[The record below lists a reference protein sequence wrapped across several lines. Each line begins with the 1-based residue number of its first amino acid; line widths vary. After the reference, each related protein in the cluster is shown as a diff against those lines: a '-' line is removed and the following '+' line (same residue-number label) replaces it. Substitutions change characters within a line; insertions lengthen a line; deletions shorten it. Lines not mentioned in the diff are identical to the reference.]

1 MATLAYH
8 PPADPGG
15 AMVTP
20 YTTEATSPERRGFLL
35 LLGATDAFLLA
46 LDLARSARS
55 RPLLLGGRVLLLLV
69 LVGGAVLLGRPGNG
83 RRARAIAS
91 AGGALAAAG
100 FAAVAFATGGSAGP
114 YLPLLPL
121 LPIVFLV
128 AVPDEPAAVL
138 ALGGVGAALGLAIV
152 AGEGAGATR
161 LAFWAVLHVSAA
173 VYATVGAVLH
183 RRVRQ
188 RETAARAELAASE
201 ARRVQAERMTLLG
214 RVVAGVAHEVNN
226 PLSALSADL
235 RWLEQAARGGTLA
248 PPEEV
253 AEVAGEARAALERLR
268 RIVLDLGA
276 LAREGSG
283 VPAPVELTDV
293 AQQAARLA
301 GMRGIAIDA
310 AGVPSGLEVEAPREV
325 LVQALAGILISCGE
339 SAGRRGSGLRLSA
352 AAAADHVTLAVDGP
366 ARGALLHPDLL
377 LVVAR
382 ERLLLMGGTLDAER
396 LECGDRVVLGL
407 PVRRRPGDD
416 GPPPV

>member
-1 MATLAYH
+1 
-8 PPADPGG
+8 
-15 AMVTP
+15 MVTP

-35 LLGATDAFLLA
+35 LLGATDALLLA

-69 LVGGAVLLGRPGNG
+69 LVGGAWLLGRPGNG

-152 AGEGAGATR
+152 AEEGGGATR

-173 VYATVGAVLH
+173 VYATIGAVLH

-214 RVVAGVAHEVNN
+214 RVVAGVSHDVNN

-235 RWLEQAARGGTLA
+235 RWLEQAARGGTPA

-339 SAGRRGSGLRLSA
+339 GAGRRGSGLRLSA
-352 AAAADHVTLAVDGP
+352 AAAAADHVRLTVDGP

-382 ERLLLMGGTLDAER
+382 ERLLLIGGALDAER
-396 LECGDRVVLGL
+396 LECGDRVVLRL
-407 PVRRRPGDD
+407 PVHRPGDD
-416 GPPPV
+416 GLPPV